1 MEKNNKILN
10 LIKKLKPK
18 TGIIIAIIIVI
29 IIILSII
36 ISVVIISNKT
46 KQKYVLYTGDNLN
59 EEKYPGYK
67 NLIDDLKDRHPNWN
81 FTLFYTKLDWNDV
94 IANEGHSDDRA
105 NSLNLIPDY
114 MDYPENWVC
123 EIDKDKTY
131 DNGHWLCA
139 SNIAIA
145 NQMDPRN
152 ILNEEKIFQFKELNY
167 TEGAYTIEGI
177 KNLTDNTFL
186 DGDSLA
192 EALIQASKNVN
203 LDPYFVTSRLIQ
215 EQGRDGTTLSR
226 GYEYNGTIVYNPFNI
241 KASGNSSE
249 EILENAAKYAY
260 QQGWDS
266 LEKALLGGID
276 FVKESYINVGQSTLY
291 LQKFDVVNYNNDKD
305 LYTHQYM
312 QNLFAPESEANNM
325 KSIYEQSNS
334 IDCNYNFIIPLYE
347 NMM

>member
-105 NSLNLIPDY
+105 NPLNLIPDY

-167 TEGAYTIEGI
+167 TEGAYTIEEI